1 MFNSKKLTYEECGVL
16 GGRCL
21 LKSGYEYRVIDST
34 TPLDMFSDILIKLR
48 NSFIGNDNIY
58 PYARLG
64 LFVLFDNNFGLF
76 LYTDE
81 NDAPGEL
88 SYREIIL
95 NDVSEIGKYFFA
107 YELQKYDILTQI
119 DESTFKVIG
128 FRDRYDENRYLD
140 IYRCLDLF
148 GSCKPIKTFYN
159 KYFNDYNCYDMGEDF
174 YLEAYNNFTT
184 QTREFWIGRHYMREK
199 ILVTSFDLDDHD
211 YRGIFDDNGRII
223 IDNQIA
229 NIMCRLSLK
238 EEYFFID
245 NDYKLSMK
253 GIKRRDI

>member
-1 MFNSKKLTYEECGVL
+1 MIVISIDFERFIKDKNMFNSKKLTYEECGVL

-21 LKSGYEYRVIDST
+21 LKSGY
-34 TPLDMFSDILIKLR
+34 
-48 NSFIGNDNIY
+48 
-58 PYARLG
+58 
-64 LFVLFDNNFGLF
+64 
-76 LYTDE
+76 
-81 NDAPGEL
+81 
-88 SYREIIL
+88 
-95 NDVSEIGKYFFA
+95 
-107 YELQKYDILTQI
+107 
-119 DESTFKVIG
+119 
-128 FRDRYDENRYLD
+128 
-140 IYRCLDLF
+140 
-148 GSCKPIKTFYN
+148 
-159 KYFNDYNCYDMGEDF
+159 DYNCYDMGEDF